1 MADTQAPSPQ
11 PPAPP
16 APPPSNPV
24 LPPNFD
30 LDLKNILGVGKQSD
44 PPNET
49 QRLEPAPVPNPQLEG
64 GEKTPEGA
72 RSTQDNRSVEKTSE
86 TEKVPEKSGGDDKAP
101 KIGDWKPKTARDWD
115 KVHNQISEYR
125 TKLEEAEARLKKYD
139 GLDPIEV
146 VKERDSLKQL
156 LSQVAAERLP
166 ENRAAYDAAMK
177 SALSK
182 AEKAVPADQ
191 RDSVKRLL
199 SNWTGDEAQIDA
211 FDDILTNASPG
222 KAALL
227 TQALAE
233 ASKAREVWDQM
244 TAQSEQNWSK
254 VETARRQR
262 EIAQQEAQRE
272 QFEKLFDRELK
283 KLQDPD
289 DGIPFMQLKDGDEDH
304 NKAVREA
311 VAMAKYITT
320 NQLQPD
326 EAIRAALGCAM
337 TKRALES
344 HNALAAENAT
354 LKAELKKL
362 QAVQPTTTAGG
373 SLPSSTP
380 VDSGFEIPGSAGAGD
395 RLIQEM
401 RKQGLRF

>member
-1 MADTQAPSPQ
+1 MADAPAPT
-11 PPAPP
+11 PTAPAAPP
-16 APPPSNPV
+16 APNPV

-30 LDLKNILGVGKQSD
+30 LDLKNILGVGKPSEPDQPKPAE
-44 PPNET
+44 PPP
-49 QRLEPAPVPNPQLEG
+49 QDKPDGDSKPVEPPPKPKAEPPEP
-64 GEKTPEGA
+64 TPEP
-72 RSTQDNRSVEKTSE
+72 QDK
-86 TEKVPEKSGGDDKAP
+86 P

-139 GLDPIEV
+139 GLDPLEV